1 MHLVQTMAY
10 AGETPWHGL
19 GNRLLPGQPI
29 EVWAKQAGMDW
40 HVEASE
46 VRYVAGKG
54 SVDSIHDYPGQQVL
68 YRSDTKM
75 PLSVVS
81 SRYKVVQPG
90 EVLEFYRDLTKDS
103 GFELE
108 TAGVLREGRKFW
120 ALARTG
126 QSATLKGVDRVDG
139 YLLLATACDGTLA
152 TTAQFTSVRVV
163 CNNTLAVALRNASGA
178 VKVHHRCEFDAA
190 AVKRQLGITV
200 AAWDGFVDRMKALV
214 ECPVDPDSVDGLLRR
229 VLTYQVQEGRASV
242 VSEQALANV
251 RVLYEG
257 SGRGAQLISS
267 RGTAWGLLNSV
278 TEHVDF
284 HRRARS
290 NDHRRDAAWFGQG
303 AQIKQRAWDE
313 VMKLMD

>member
-1 MHLVQTMAY
+1 MHLIQSMAY

-19 GNRLLPGQPI
+19 GKKLEAKQPI
-29 EVWAKQAGMDW
+29 EVWKTSAGMDW
-40 HVEASE
+40 QIEASE
-46 VRYVAGKG
+46 VRYIAGTHHVG
-54 SVDSIHDYPGQQVL
+54 AIHAFPDQKVL
-68 YRSDTKM
+68 YRSDTKA
-75 PLSVVS
+75 PLAVVS
-81 SRYKVVQPG
+81 RRFQVVQPG
-90 EVLEFYRDLTKDS
+90 EILEFYRDLTACN

-126 QSATLKGVDRVDG
+126 QSTTLKGRDKVDG

-163 CNNTLAVALRNASGA
+163 CNNTLQIALGQANGA
-178 VKVHHRCEFDAA
+178 IKVPHRSTFDPN

-200 AAWDGFVDRMKALV
+200 SSWDGFVVRMKALV
-214 ECPVDPDSVDGLLRR
+214 DRPVDPDSAEGLLRR
-229 VLTYQVQEGRASV
+229 VLTYQGQDNKTTV
-242 VSEQALANV
+242 VNEQAVATV
-251 RVLYEG
+251 RALYEG
-257 SGRGAQLISS
+257 GGQGALMASS

-278 TEHVDF
+278 TEFVDH

-313 VMKLMD
+313 VMELVA